1 MTRRT
6 FVSATAAGA
15 SALGTAKRPA
25 ILGAVK
31 ARTARWPSW
40 PVLDKTE
47 EEALLASLRSG
58 AWYRGSGKRVAAF
71 ESAYASLTG
80 AKGCLG
86 TANGTS
92 ALYTVLASI
101 GISAGD

>member
-1 MTRRT
+1 MMTRRT
-6 FVSATAAGA
+6 FVSAAAAGA
-15 SALGTAKRPA
+15 SALGAAKRPA
-25 ILGAVK
+25 LLGGVK

-47 EEALLASLRSG
+47 EEAVLGTLRSG
-58 AWYRGSGKRVAAF
+58 AWYRGSGKRVDAF
-71 ESAYASLTG
+71 ESAYANLTG

-92 ALYTVLASI
+92 ALFTTL
-101 GISAGD
+101 